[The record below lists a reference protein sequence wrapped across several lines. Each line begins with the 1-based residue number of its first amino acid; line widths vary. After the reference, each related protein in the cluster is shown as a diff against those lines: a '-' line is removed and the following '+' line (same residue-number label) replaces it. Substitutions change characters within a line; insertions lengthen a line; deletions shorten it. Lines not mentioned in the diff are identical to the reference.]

1 MTRHEHKRSEVLSL
15 EGQGEPLRA
24 RKEDG
29 EGDDDPTGQP
39 RMDTH
44 VGLQG

>member
-24 RKEDG
+24 GKEDS

-39 RMDTH
+39 HMDTH